1 MNQDVRLLNDTYTV
15 SNLKSRSVQPSLESC
30 HGRVRKTLAAQTT
43 KHVTGNMHAI
53 NWVVKKKKG
62 PHLGGKD
69 FSLISR
75 RPIIDMLIALDLFD
89 SHCSHCNPGEPI
101 VRLTPLGWTSI
112 GPFNDDSGC
121 EV

>member
-1 MNQDVRLLNDTYTV
+1 
-15 SNLKSRSVQPSLESC
+15 
-30 HGRVRKTLAAQTT
+30 
-43 KHVTGNMHAI
+43 MHAI

-75 RPIIDMLIALDLFD
+75 RPIIDMLIALDLFN
-89 SHCSHCNPGEPI
+89 SHCSQCNPGEPI
-101 VRLTPLGWTSI
+101 VGVTPLGWTSI